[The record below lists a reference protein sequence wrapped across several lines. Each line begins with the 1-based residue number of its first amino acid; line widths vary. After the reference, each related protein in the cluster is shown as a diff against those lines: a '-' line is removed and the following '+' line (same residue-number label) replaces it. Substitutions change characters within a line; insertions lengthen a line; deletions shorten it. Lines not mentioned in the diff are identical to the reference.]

1 MVKRHRL
8 LARLLT
14 RRLLAWLLVAG
25 AVSVL
30 PPGRCLS
37 AGDASAPREDIPT
50 LTYDVVKVW
59 PHDRTAFTQG
69 LVYFDGSLIEGTGL
83 YGHSTLRKVVLE
95 TGFVRQE
102 VKLPDQYFGEGIAV
116 LGGKIYQLTWQ
127 SHKGFIYDLKSLR
140 LEGEFPFDGEG
151 WGLTTDGRYLIMSDG
166 TNRLRFLDPNT
177 FTVKRTIE
185 VFAHGQPVR
194 MLNALEYVQGQI
206 YANVWQTKFVLQID
220 PGTGKVLG
228 SIDFVGLLPQS
239 DYEQGTDVMN
249 GIAYDARDD
258 RLFVTGKDWPKL
270 FEIKLKAK

>member
-1 MVKRHRL
+1 
-8 LARLLT
+8 
-14 RRLLAWLLVAG
+14 
-25 AVSVL
+25 
-30 PPGRCLS
+30 
-37 AGDASAPREDIPT
+37 
-50 LTYDVVKVW
+50 
-59 PHDRTAFTQG
+59 
-69 LVYFDGSLIEGTGL
+69 
-83 YGHSTLRKVVLE
+83 
-95 TGFVRQE
+95 
-102 VKLPDQYFGEGIAV
+102 
-116 LGGKIYQLTWQ
+116 
-127 SHKGFIYDLKSLR
+127 
-140 LEGEFPFDGEG
+140 
-151 WGLTTDGRYLIMSDG
+151 MSDG

>member
-1 MVKRHRL
+1 
-8 LARLLT
+8 
-14 RRLLAWLLVAG
+14 
-25 AVSVL
+25 VL